1 MTKITNRQET
11 HQKIFLSV
19 DELKEF
25 GNALTNIM
33 NRLEMTN
40 CAIDGL
46 ELAHKKDTASF
57 DWIAKKFLS
66 ATHEQNLKIHELLDR
81 IAFQL
86 LECDDEKELR
96 GYAFNSNDTG
106 R

>member
-1 MTKITNRQET
+1 MTETTNRQET
-11 HQKIFLSV
+11 HQKIFLGV

-46 ELAHKKDTASF
+46 EFVQKRDQNSF
-57 DWIAKKFLS
+57 NWLAKKFLS
-66 ATHEQNLKIHELLDR
+66 ATHEQNLKIYELLDR

-96 GYAFNSNDTG
+96 GYALNSNDTG